1 MIQCACNARSLCTQV
16 AAACLWLSASR
27 LGVVRGYRMIFIA
40 VPDQCL
46 YEATVLF
53 VILFAH
59 VVINFIY
66 CRHCISEHILMCVQ
80 RRSTV
85 CISYVLLG

>member
-1 MIQCACNARSLCTQV
+1 MIQFACNARSLCIQV

-46 YEATVLF
+46 YEATFLY
-53 VILFAH
+53 VIIFPR

-66 CRHCISEHILMCVQ
+66 CRNCISEHMFMCVQ